1 MPTGYTSDL
10 YDGKQ
15 QTFEEFAMQC
25 ARAFGALVEMREDPP
40 DAPIPDEFKPSDYR
54 VKALATARADLAGVE
69 AWTLEEAQAASEA
82 SYKQALA
89 RYAEGLDEAGARRE
103 RYEDM
108 LAKVE
113 AWEPPTPDHQGL
125 KDFMAQQLRESI
137 DFDCNTDY
145 YQQPEK
151 LSGADFKAQAVEAAK
166 RQVEYHETELAKER
180 ERADQRTAWVR
191 ALRGSFGGVLA

>member
-10 YDGKQ
+10 YDGKR
-15 QTFEEFAMQC
+15 QTFEEFAMRC
-25 ARAFGALVEMREDPP
+25 ARAFGPLVTMREDPSG
-40 DAPIPDEFKPSDYR
+40 APIPDEFKPSDYR
-54 VKALATARADLAGVE
+54 VKALATARSDLAGVE
-69 AWTLEEAQAASEA
+69 AWTLEEAQTAAEA

-89 RYAEGLDEAGARRE
+89 RYAEALDEAGARRE
-103 RYEDM
+103 RYEGM

-145 YQQPEK
+145 CQQPEK

-166 RQVEYHETELAKER
+166 RSVEYHEGELTKER
-180 ERADQRTAWVR
+180 ERAEKSTAWVR
-191 ALRGSFGGVLA
+191 ALRDSLSGVAV